1 MSRARFPSPQCQ
13 RALGALT
20 YQASLQFR
28 HGGHTIRQRAGT
40 GGGKTPGPVP
50 GIEVEQV
57 DIPVIEGSVTHGNV
71 SLGGAHHGGQPYNV
85 KTDLSAV
92 RTVQQALDSAEN
104 LAEMVAELTAPG
116 GKTLSCDRDGE

>member
-1 MSRARFPSPQCQ
+1 MEMFH
-13 RALGALT
+13 L
-20 YQASLQFR
+20 
-28 HGGHTIRQRAGT
+28 
-40 GGGKTPGPVP
+40 V
-50 GIEVEQV
+50 
-57 DIPVIEGSVTHGNV
+57 
-71 SLGGAHHGGQPYNV
+71 GAHRGGQPHNV